1 VAPIIGAKISNDW
14 PHAAGGRRP
23 ESPWYADETFYA
35 EPDFAIQIVH
45 DGEID
50 ATPTSKNIAR
60 VDFDRGMDVMQE
72 KYPQHWADIINESDD
87 ANTADV
93 FLQCVVFGEV
103 IYG

>member
-1 VAPIIGAKISNDW
+1 
-14 PHAAGGRRP
+14 
-23 ESPWYADETFYA
+23 
-35 EPDFAIQIVH
+35 
-45 DGEID
+45 
-50 ATPTSKNIAR
+50 
-60 VDFDRGMDVMQE
+60 MQE